1 MEKSYLFT
9 SHAET
14 TDGVTTY
21 DRALTASQM
30 RAMNKA
36 LIGSGV
42 YADPAT
48 TLKVSATSGMTVS
61 VAAGKAWVEGA
72 YYELDEAMTFTVT
85 TASGTNKRIDT
96 LVLRFDDSDETRA
109 VNLVLVTG
117 TADAYAAPTA
127 PVREG
132 TTYDIV
138 LAQITVAKGV
148 TSITA
153 ADIKDTRFDNDLCGQ
168 VTGVLNQITTT
179 GLFTQYQGQFETWFA
194 NIKNQ
199 LSTDAAGNL
208 QAQIDVLNAQNK
220 IYSTKPASPVAGD
233 LYVPTDGYT
242 EEEIYNGSAW
252 IKRYPVNYPA
262 YSAWR
267 SSDTVK
273 NGQQYDVV
281 FNASDAADDNC
292 SLSSGQVLISQAG
305 SYLLDAGIFISDN
318 AQVSDIWRIEIT
330 VLDNST
336 TALQKI
342 VSNAPASAEAGCYM
356 HTCGIAT
363 IPAGKKIKIA
373 AVCAGSGGSFRVAG
387 GSYKT
392 YLRVQ
397 KL

>member
-48 TLKVSATSGMTVS
+48 TLKVSAATGMTVS

-72 YYELDEAMTFTVT
+72 YYENDAALTLTLS

-96 LVLRFDDSDETRA
+96 IVLRFDDSDSVRA
-109 VNLVLVTG
+109 VNLVCITG
-117 TADAYAAPTA
+117 TADASAQVPE

-132 TTYDIV
+132 TTYDLV
-138 LAQITVAKGV
+138 LAQIEVGKGV

-153 ADIKDTRFDNDLCGQ
+153 SDITDTRFNNDLCGQ
-168 VTGVLNQITTT
+168 VTGVLDQIETT
-179 GLFTQYQGQFETWFA
+179 GLFTQYQSRFDTWFSGV
-194 NIKNQ
+194 KDT

-208 QAQIDVLNAQNK
+208 QNQISDLK
-220 IYSTKPASPVAGD
+220 KLYTKKPESPVTGD
-233 LYVPTDGYT
+233 LYVPADKYT

-262 YSAWR
+262 YSAWL
-267 SSDTVK
+267 SSDRV
-273 NGQQYDVV
+273 NPGQQYDVV
-281 FNASDAADDNC
+281 FNASDVADDNC

-318 AQVSDIWRIEIT
+318 AQASDSWRIEIT

-342 VSNAPASAEAGCYM
+342 ISNAPASASVVTGCYM

-363 IPAGKKIKIA
+363 IPAGKKIKIS
-373 AVCAGSGGSFRVAG
+373 AVCPGSREVFRVAG

>member
-9 SHAET
+9 SHAT
-14 TDGVTTY
+14 TADGVTTY
-21 DRALTASQM
+21 DRALTATQM

-48 TLKVSATSGMTVS
+48 TLKVSAATGMTVS

-72 YYELDEAMTFTVT
+72 YYENDAALTLTLSA
-85 TASGTNKRIDT
+85 ASGTNKRIDT
-96 LVLRFDDSDETRA
+96 IVLRFDDSDSVRA
-109 VNLVLVTG
+109 VNLVCITG
-117 TADAYAAPTA
+117 TANASAQAPE

-132 TTYDIV
+132 TTYDLV
-138 LAQITVAKGV
+138 LAQIEVGKGV

-153 ADIKDTRFDNDLCGQ
+153 SDITDTRFNNDLCGQ
-168 VTGVLNQITTT
+168 VTGVLDQIETT
-179 GLFTQYQGQFETWFA
+179 GLFTQYQSRFDTWFSGV
-194 NIKNQ
+194 KDT

-208 QAQIDVLNAQNK
+208 QNQISDLK
-220 IYSTKPASPVAGD
+220 KLYTTKPESPVTGD
-233 LYVPTDGYT
+233 LYVLADKYT

-262 YSAWR
+262 YSAWQ
-267 SSDTVK
+267 SSETVK
-273 NGQQYDVV
+273 SGQQYDVV

-292 SLSSGQVLISQAG
+292 SLSSGQVLVSQAG

-342 VSNAPASAEAGCYM
+342 VSNAPASEAAGCYM
-356 HTCGIAT
+356 HACGIAT

>member
-96 LVLRFDDSDETRA
+96 LVLRFDDSDATRA

-117 TADAYAAPTA
+117 TADASAAPTA

-208 QAQIDVLNAQNK
+208 QVQIDVLQTALDSANTALTNYKAEVTAAQALREQIINARLDSDRVYKFDHFNIPFNTAWK
-220 IYSTKPASPVAGD
+220 NGLKSTDWGALNSDGSVTFKKAGWYFCAMNIHCSD
-233 LYVPTDGYT
+233 VPGYT
-242 EEEIYNGSAW
+242 GTFHIRLFYGTGGGNISENYVATNTATNSAHHMVSGAVSAIAYFNVGDVLRNEICGASMDYNYR
-252 IKRYPVNYPA
+252 IDYEN
-262 YSAWR
+262 
-267 SSDTVK
+267 SSLTV
-273 NGQQYDVV
+273 
-281 FNASDAADDNC
+281 
-292 SLSSGQVLISQAG
+292 
-305 SYLLDAGIFISDN
+305 
-318 AQVSDIWRIEIT
+318 
-330 VLDNST
+330 
-336 TALQKI
+336 
-342 VSNAPASAEAGCYM
+342 APHAF
-356 HTCGIAT
+356 
-363 IPAGKKIKIA
+363 
-373 AVCAGSGGSFRVAG
+373 V
-387 GSYKT
+387 
-392 YLRVQ
+392 
-397 KL
+397 

>member
-42 YADPAT
+42 YANPAT

-96 LVLRFDDSDETRA
+96 LVLRFDDSDATRA
-109 VNLVLVTG
+109 INLVLVTG

-220 IYSTKPASPVAGD
+220 IYSTKPASPKAGD
-233 LYVPTDGYT
+233 
-242 EEEIYNGSAW
+242 IW
-252 IKRYPVNYPA
+252 I
-262 YSAWR
+262 
-267 SSDTVK
+267 
-273 NGQQYDVV
+273 
-281 FNASDAADDNC
+281 
-292 SLSSGQVLISQAG
+292 
-305 SYLLDAGIFISDN
+305 
-318 AQVSDIWRIEIT
+318 
-330 VLDNST
+330 
-336 TALQKI
+336 
-342 VSNAPASAEAGCYM
+342 
-356 HTCGIAT
+356 
-363 IPAGKKIKIA
+363 
-373 AVCAGSGGSFRVAG
+373 
-387 GSYKT
+387 
-392 YLRVQ
+392 
-397 KL
+397 

>member
-9 SHAET
+9 SHATT

-48 TLKVSATSGMTVS
+48 TLMVSATSGMVVS
-61 VAAGKAWVEGA
+61 VAIGKAWVEGA
-72 YYELDEAMTFTVT
+72 YYELDEAVTFTVA

-96 LVLRFDDSDETRA
+96 IVLRFDDSDATRA

-117 TADAYAAPTA
+117 TADASASPTA

-132 TTYDIV
+132 TTYDLV
-138 LAQITVAKGV
+138 LAQIEVGKGV

-168 VTGVLNQITTT
+168 VTGVLDQITTT
-179 GLFTQYQGQFETWFA
+179 GLFTQYQSQFETWFA
-194 NIKNQ
+194 NIRNQ

-208 QAQIDVLNAQNK
+208 QNQISDLK
-220 IYSTKPASPVAGD
+220 KLYTTKPESPVTGD
-233 LYVPTDGYT
+233 LYVPADKYT

-267 SSDTVK
+267 SSETVK
-273 NGQQYDVV
+273 SGQQYDVV

-292 SLSSGQVLISQAG
+292 SLSSGQVLVSQAG

-342 VSNAPASAEAGCYM
+342 VSNAPASEAAGCYM
-356 HTCGIAT
+356 HACGIAT

>member
-96 LVLRFDDSDETRA
+96 IVLRFDDSDSVRA
-109 VNLVLVTG
+109 VNLVCITG
-117 TADAYAAPTA
+117 TANASAQVPE

-132 TTYDIV
+132 TTYDLV

-208 QAQIDVLNAQNK
+208 LNLINSLTETVTTLSGTVSSNQNVINADNTVKSQLFGVKLVGDAVYTKEKDILPFAVAATSIGGVKDTDYAHLNSNGQVKILKKGIYQVDFLCHSIAMVANNVLHVGIWKNK
-220 IYSTKPASPVAGD
+220 TTTPVLIAENYVRRAGRTDICSGTASGLVQCSVGD
-233 LYVPTDGYT
+233 LLSGYTCNEKDGYH
-242 EEEIYNGSAW
+242 Y
-252 IKRYPVNYPA
+252 R
-262 YSAWR
+262 
-267 SSDTVK
+267 
-273 NGQQYDVV
+273 
-281 FNASDAADDNC
+281 
-292 SLSSGQVLISQAG
+292 LSGEHCKFRV
-305 SYLLDAGIFISDN
+305 YLLKDLS
-318 AQVSDIWRIEIT
+318 
-330 VLDNST
+330 
-336 TALQKI
+336 
-342 VSNAPASAEAGCYM
+342 
-356 HTCGIAT
+356 
-363 IPAGKKIKIA
+363 
-373 AVCAGSGGSFRVAG
+373 
-387 GSYKT
+387 
-392 YLRVQ
+392 
-397 KL
+397 